1 MPSRPSPPQPRLRYQ
16 GRQHQAHQPVLAQ
29 RTASASPSPQG
40 MSPSELVPGRQ
51 LSPLKELATWRDR
64 VAQAWRSLPR
74 WRSVRDKG
82 TGSPG
87 AARGRAGVG
96 PAQNQKSAQPHACQG
111 CAKWLPSLPAP
122 GCPPGW
128 AWSELTA
135 PGVGGREKSFPVL
148 VSPDFCQALR
158 SLRRFSPSWS
168 PCRRHTGAAGPT
180 SQAGKQAPGRAAE
193 WPRRSGLRVSTR
205 RLLGLPLLLWAALLC
220 SSAGSWAGARP
231 SEIVSHWAT
240 VCSVCV
246 CTRVSPVHTHT
257 PAARDVGHAQG
268 PTRLSLALGVYS
280 WMTKAGIIC
289 TWEQGRGTLT
299 LQLYGDQ
306 LYGDGPCDESCVDT
320 PAAITQSASQHPTLQ
335 NPAMK
340 TREVH

>member
-1 MPSRPSPPQPRLRYQ
+1 MWHRRGGHCPGGDQSGTRALGAQ
-16 GRQHQAHQPVLAQ
+16 GQPVA
-29 RTASASPSPQG
+29 G
-40 MSPSELVPGRQ
+40 PGW
-51 LSPLKELATWRDR
+51 A
-64 VAQAWRSLPR
+64 LPR
-74 WRSVRDKG
+74 IR
-82 TGSPG
+82 
-87 AARGRAGVG
+87 
-96 PAQNQKSAQPHACQG
+96 N
-111 CAKWLPSLPAP
+111 LPSLMPVRGVP
-122 GCPPGW
+122 SGSLLCPLQAALLAGRGQNLLPQ
-128 AWSELTA
+128 
-135 PGVGGREKSFPVL
+135 GVGGREKSFPML

-168 PCRRHTGAAGPT
+168 PCRRHAGAAGST
-180 SQAGKQAPGRAAE
+180 SQVGKQAPGRAAE

-205 RLLGLPLLLWAALLC
+205 RLLGLPLPLWAALLC

-257 PAARDVGHAQG
+257 PAAHDVGHAQG

-280 WMTKAGIIC
+280 WMTEAGIIC
-289 TWEQGRGTLT
+289 TGEQGRGTLT
-299 LQLYGDQ
+299 LQLCGDQ
-306 LYGDGPCDESCVDT
+306 LHGDGPCDESCVDT
-320 PAAITQSASQHPTLQ
+320 PAAITQSVSQHPTLQ